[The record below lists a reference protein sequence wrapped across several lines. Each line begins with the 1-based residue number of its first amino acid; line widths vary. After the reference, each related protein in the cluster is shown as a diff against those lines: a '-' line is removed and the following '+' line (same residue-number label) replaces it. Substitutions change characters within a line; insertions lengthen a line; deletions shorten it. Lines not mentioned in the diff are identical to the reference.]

1 MKIGARLVMTFLFL
15 LLGISAGYSQQNYPD
30 RLIKIIVPNPP
41 GGLTDIVARV
51 LAQKLAEAW
60 GQSVIVENR
69 PGGDELIAGEAV
81 AKAMPDGYTLYA
93 GSSTGVTIAPQL
105 HKDKKFDPLKDLTPI
120 LIFGQATPVMLVRSS
135 LPANSVQEFIALVK
149 SSPGKLNY
157 GSFGSASYAH
167 LAMEDL
173 KQRTGIDIMHIPY
186 RGAAPAY
193 TALLQGEI
201 AVLIGNLAGA
211 QVHVSSGK
219 AKIVAAA
226 GAKRSAFRPELPV
239 IAESVP
245 GFATGAW
252 WGLFGP
258 ADLPQAVI
266 EKLRTEWTHAL
277 NTPEMRK
284 VYETNSLEPVE
295 LPQAQLAQFLKE
307 DQAHWAKL
315 IKQVGLVVE

>member
-1 MKIGARLVMTFLFL
+1 MKIGARVVMTFLVL
-15 LLGISAGYSQQNYPD
+15 LLGIPTGYSQQNYPD

-41 GGLTDIVARV
+41 GGLTDIAGRV

-60 GQSVIVENR
+60 GRPVVVENR

-81 AKAMPDGYTLYA
+81 AQAMPDGYTLYM
-93 GSSTGVTIAPQL
+93 GSTTGITIAPQL
-105 HKDKKFDPLKDLTPI
+105 HKEKKFDPLKDLTPI
-120 LIFGQATPVMLVRSS
+120 LIIGQATPVMLVRSS
-135 LPANSVQEFIALVK
+135 LPANSFQEFIALVK

-219 AKIVAAA
+219 ARIIAAA
-226 GAKRSAFRPELPV
+226 GAKRSAFLPDLPT
-239 IAESVP
+239 IAETVP

-258 ADLPQAVI
+258 ANLPQPI
-266 EKLRTEWTHAL
+266 IDKLQSEWVRAL
-277 NTPEMRK
+277 NTPEMK
-284 VYETNSLEPVE
+284 QVYQTNTLEPVE
-295 LPQAQLAQFLKE
+295 LPHAQLAQFLKE
-307 DQAHWAKL
+307 DQAQWGKL
-315 IKQVGLVVE
+315 LKQVGLAVE

>member
-239 IAESVP
+239 IAETVP